1 MKFKS
6 LRELLKMFDFVDK
19 KKGVY
24 FIFLQFASIFS
35 SMLDTLSVGAIIPFI
50 AIVTNPDEMMRSDK
64 VRYFMQ
70 LLNINDADE
79 LIKLITILF
88 VGLTI
93 LVSVVKWGQNYLNLK
108 LTNQIASQ
116 LAFKLFNVALHQPYI
131 LHTQRNTSQT
141 MFIVSRATEVLN
153 LVINPVVLF
162 ISSFCTILFISIF
175 LILLN
180 PFLITITLS
189 IILSFYFI
197 VVSFTKGIIKKES
210 ELLSDSTIKL
220 NKSMQEGLG
229 GIRDI
234 LLDGTQQFF
243 SENFY
248 KQDSIVR
255 NSNIKI
261 NLITN
266 TPNIVIQT
274 AGIAG
279 IAILVTILSD
289 GNNFNSGLPMMGA
302 LALGYLRISPA
313 IQSVYSSWVLIK
325 NGQVNINRVI
335 NFLHESDLTRIE
347 KNEIQSLV
355 FANEIM
361 LKNVSFRY
369 NENSP
374 FAIKNLNLSIK
385 KGERIGLVG
394 KTGSGKSTLCDVM
407 MGLLSTSN
415 GHLQIDSIS
424 IDQSNMRSWQNH
436 IAHVPQV
443 IYLSDGTIAENIAF
457 GVPKEYINY
466 AKVELAAQKAQ
477 IEETISS
484 LEFGYQTLIGER
496 GIRLSGGQRQRLGIA
511 RALYK
516 EADVIFLDE
525 ATSALDDETE
535 SDLINAIEGLDN
547 DLTIIMVA
555 HRLTTLKNCNRI
567 LELSKGKI
575 IQHDSYQI
583 FMNNHKNAEI
593 ILD

>member
-1 MKFKS
+1 MKFKDI
-6 LRELLKMFDFVDK
+6 REFIKIFDFVDK
-19 KKGVY
+19 KKGIY
-24 FIFLQFASIFS
+24 FVFLQFASILS
-35 SMLDTLSVGAIIPFI
+35 SLLDTLSVGAIIPFI
-50 AIVTNPDEMMRSDK
+50 AIVTNPNEMMNSDN

-70 LLNINDADE
+70 LLNINDSNE
-79 LIKLITILF
+79 LIKFITVLF

-93 LVSVVKWGQNYLNLK
+93 LVSLVKWGQNYLNLR

-116 LAFKLFNVALHQPYI
+116 LAFKLFNTALHQPYI
-131 LHTQRNTSQT
+131 LHTQRNSSQI

-162 ISSFCTILFISIF
+162 ISSFFTILFISIF

-180 PFLITITLS
+180 PLLIIITLS
-189 IILSFYFI
+189 IIFSFYGFVVFI
-197 VVSFTKGIIKKES
+197 MKRIIKRES
-210 ELLSDSTIKL
+210 EILSDSNIKL
-220 NKSMQEGLG
+220 TKSIQEGLG

-243 SENFY
+243 CDTFS
-248 KQDSIVR
+248 KQDLIVR
-255 NSNIKI
+255 KSTVKVS
-261 NLITN
+261 LITS

-274 AGIAG
+274 AGIVG
-279 IAILVTILSD
+279 IAILVTVLSH
-289 GNNFNSGLPMMGA
+289 GNSINSNLPMMGA

-313 IQSVYSSWVLIK
+313 IQTVYTNWVFIK

-335 NFLHESDLTRIE
+335 NFLQEVDLSNILKYESYPLTFS
-347 KNEIQSLV
+347 NEIK
-355 FANEIM
+355 

-369 NENSP
+369 SDNSP
-374 FAIKNLNLSIK
+374 FVIEDFNFVIK

-394 KTGSGKSTLCDVM
+394 KTGSGKSTLCDIM
-407 MGLLSTSN
+407 MGLLNVSS
-415 GHLQIDSIS
+415 GSLQIDDVFIN
-424 IDQSNMRSWQNH
+424 QNNMRSWQNH

-457 GVPKEYINY
+457 GVSKENIDYT
-466 AKVELAAQKAQ
+466 KVELAAQKAQ
-477 IEETISS
+477 IAETISS
-484 LEFGYQTLIGER
+484 LEYGYQTFIGER

-516 EADVIFLDE
+516 EASVIFLDE

-567 LELSKGKI
+567 LELNKGKI
-575 IQHDSYQI
+575 IQYESYDSFINRNEKNPI
-583 FMNNHKNAEI
+583 F
-593 ILD
+593 